1 MPAQI
6 RFGRVLPMTTATR
19 RLGGMA
25 GTSFF
30 IVRVANQN
38 SWCHELSQV
47 SIEAMADLDL
57 VDGLVQLSFAI
68 GSVLSRIA
76 DREGLSL
83 TQLRML
89 AVLQDREI
97 GMLALARILELEKSS
112 VTGLVDRAERRG
124 LVRRVPVA
132 GNRRAVHVTVT
143 EAGGA
148 LARSV
153 RDIVRAEVT
162 ALAAPLSAPQQDRLS
177 RSVAVLIEQYAASHA
192 IPL

>member
-1 MPAQI
+1 
-6 RFGRVLPMTTATR
+6 
-19 RLGGMA
+19 
-25 GTSFF
+25 
-30 IVRVANQN
+30 
-38 SWCHELSQV
+38 
-47 SIEAMADLDL
+47 MADLDL

-89 AVLQDREI
+89 AVLEDREI